1 MNYFQVCILR
11 ILSII
16 DAKSSQAPQ
25 ARCET
30 KQTLSQKRGFEW
42 HWQLHIW
49 TRVPR
54 LRSIWVGMTRDG
66 WRNKGKISSGCASP
80 GTLKVHC
87 YSSFVLQMRNCSCL
101 AHLKMALVFETVI
114 WISA

>member
-1 MNYFQVCILR
+1 MKQNKLCHKSKD
-11 ILSII
+11 LSGIGNCT
-16 DAKSSQAPQ
+16 SGPV
-25 ARCET
+25 
-30 KQTLSQKRGFEW
+30 F
-42 HWQLHIW
+42 
-49 TRVPR
+49 
-54 LRSIWVGMTRDG
+54 RDSGAYGSGRHGTG
-66 WRNKGKISSGCASP
+66 WRNKGKISSDCTSP